1 MSSFP
6 PGSSAA
12 LVNAI
17 DLMARAVFTWVR
29 QEAMEHRFRG
39 VSISTDEQ
47 CALAA
52 GFIAGLRSR
61 IGLGESEAAL
71 LAYVYALMTG
81 ERAGAAAL
89 AGKLLAQQEGDAK
102 LSCSG
107 YLNGLHAA
115 RTLLHE
121 FQLVRLNPAT
131 DSLPEPAASTS
142 RWESLN

>member
-12 LVNAI
+12 LVIAI
-17 DLMARAVFTWVR
+17 GLMARAVFTWVR

-89 AGKLLAQQEGDAK
+89 VVKLLAQQDGDAK
-102 LSCSG
+102 FSCSG
-107 YLNGLHAA
+107 YLHGLQAA
-115 RTLLHE
+115 RTLLSE
-121 FQLVRLNPAT
+121 FQRVRLN
-131 DSLPEPAASTS
+131 LPT
-142 RWESLN
+142 ESLSELPVFIASGTSLN

>member
-89 AGKLLAQQEGDAK
+89 VVKLLAQQDGDAK
-102 LSCSG
+102 FSCSG
-107 YLNGLHAA
+107 YLHGLQAA
-115 RTLLHE
+115 RTLLCE
-121 FQLVRLNPAT
+121 FQRVRLN
-131 DSLPEPAASTS
+131 LPT
-142 RWESLN
+142 ESLSELSVFIASGTSLN

>member
-6 PGSSAA
+6 PGSSAG
-12 LVNAI
+12 LVNAV

-29 QEAMEHRFRG
+29 QEVMERRFRG

-52 GFIAGLRSR
+52 GFIAGLRTR
-61 IGLGESEAAL
+61 IGLGDAEAAL

-89 AGKLLAQQEGDAK
+89 VGKLLAQKEGVGEF
-102 LSCSG
+102 SCSG
-107 YLNGLHAA
+107 YLHGLQAA
-115 RTLLHE
+115 RTLLCE
-121 FQLVRLNPAT
+121 FQRVRPN
-131 DSLPEPAASTS
+131 LPT
-142 RWESLN
+142 ESLSELLSANYFGTSLN

>member
-6 PGSSAA
+6 SGSSAA

-61 IGLGESEAAL
+61 IGLGDSEAAL

-89 AGKLLAQQEGDAK
+89 VVKLLAQQDGDAK
-102 LSCSG
+102 FSCSG
-107 YLNGLHAA
+107 YLNGLQAA
-115 RTLLHE
+115 RTLLCE
-121 FQLVRLNPAT
+121 FQRVRLNLPA
-131 DSLPEPAASTS
+131 
-142 RWESLN
+142 ESLSELPVFIASGTALN

>member
-1 MSSFP
+1 MSNFP

-61 IGLGESEAAL
+61 IGLGDSEAAL

-89 AGKLLAQQEGDAK
+89 VVKLLAQQDGDGK
-102 LSCSG
+102 FSCSS
-107 YLNGLHAA
+107 YLNGLQAA
-115 RTLLHE
+115 RTLLCE
-121 FQLVRLNPAT
+121 FQRVRLN
-131 DSLPEPAASTS
+131 LPT
-142 RWESLN
+142 ESLSELPVFITSGTSLN